1 MKRSVLASSSRF
13 VDVFRAWDTDDDA
26 LISSEEFARA
36 LHQVGFD
43 ATKREA
49 RRLFRDIDTDRSEQI
64 SFVELQEWLNKGEV
78 HPPAASGEEILLAAT
93 AAADAVSSAMLT
105 RRASLV
111 PSVEELKALG
121 SPGALSAASGA
132 SPPAIVSSS
141 PGRGAGSKLGTKGD
155 QQELKDFKVLQ
166 GRKTSPPK
174 TSPSKTSL
182 PKTSHPK
189 GGRKN
194 VLDPAAKQSG
204 RAATWLG
211 RSAVSGANLVSDGAV
226 SGVDDSG
233 DAASSAVEALVALG
247 VVSSYSE
254 GAAFISAPRA
264 ADEAFIAFSSSA
276 RSSGLETA
284 LRWHPHPLQTNSPRS
299 FTAHRLW
306 WSIRL
311 ERVAVA

>member
-1 MKRSVLASSSRF
+1 MRRLRHMKRSVLASSLRF

-36 LHQVGFD
+36 LHQIGFD

-78 HPPAASGEEILLAAT
+78 HSPAASGEEILLAAT

-141 PGRGAGSKLGTKGD
+141 PGRGAGSKLGTKRD
-155 QQELKDFKVLQ
+155 QEELKDFKVRP
-166 GRKTSPPK
+166 G
-174 TSPSKTSL
+174 
-182 PKTSHPK
+182 
-189 GGRKN
+189 
-194 VLDPAAKQSG
+194 
-204 RAATWLG
+204 
-211 RSAVSGANLVSDGAV
+211 
-226 SGVDDSG
+226 
-233 DAASSAVEALVALG
+233 
-247 VVSSYSE
+247 Y
-254 GAAFISAPRA
+254 
-264 ADEAFIAFSSSA
+264 
-276 RSSGLETA
+276 
-284 LRWHPHPLQTNSPRS
+284 
-299 FTAHRLW
+299 
-306 WSIRL
+306 
-311 ERVAVA
+311 

>member
-1 MKRSVLASSSRF
+1 
-13 VDVFRAWDTDDDA
+13 
-26 LISSEEFARA
+26 
-36 LHQVGFD
+36 
-43 ATKREA
+43 
-49 RRLFRDIDTDRSEQI
+49 
-64 SFVELQEWLNKGEV
+64 
-78 HPPAASGEEILLAAT
+78 
-93 AAADAVSSAMLT
+93 MLT
-105 RRASLV
+105 RRGSLV
-111 PSVEELKALG
+111 PSVDELKALG

-141 PGRGAGSKLGTKGD
+141 PGRGAGSKRD

-174 TSPSKTSL
+174 TSPPKTS
-182 PKTSHPK
+182 PSKTSHPK

-194 VLDPAAKQSG
+194 VLDPAAKPSG

-211 RSAVSGANLVSDGAV
+211 RSAVSGANLVSDSAV

-284 LRWHPHPLQTNSPRS
+284 LK
-299 FTAHRLW
+299 
-306 WSIRL
+306 
-311 ERVAVA
+311 VASARYPAPD

>member
-1 MKRSVLASSSRF
+1 
-13 VDVFRAWDTDDDA
+13 
-26 LISSEEFARA
+26 
-36 LHQVGFD
+36 
-43 ATKREA
+43 
-49 RRLFRDIDTDRSEQI
+49 
-64 SFVELQEWLNKGEV
+64 
-78 HPPAASGEEILLAAT
+78 
-93 AAADAVSSAMLT
+93 MLT
-105 RRASLV
+105 RRGSLV
-111 PSVEELKALG
+111 PPVEDLKALG
-121 SPGALSAASGA
+121 SPVTFVASSAALGA
-132 SPPAIVSSS
+132 SPPALVSSS
-141 PGRGAGSKLGTKGD
+141 PGRGAKRD
-155 QQELKDFKVLQ
+155 QQELKVLQ

-174 TSPSKTSL
+174 TS
-182 PKTSHPK
+182 HPK
-189 GGRKN
+189 RGCKN

-211 RSAVSGANLVSDGAV
+211 SSAVSGANLDSNSAV

-233 DAASSAVEALVALG
+233 DTASSAVEALVALG

>member
-1 MKRSVLASSSRF
+1 M
-13 VDVFRAWDTDDDA
+13 
-26 LISSEEFARA
+26 
-36 LHQVGFD
+36 
-43 ATKREA
+43 
-49 RRLFRDIDTDRSEQI
+49 
-64 SFVELQEWLNKGEV
+64 ELQEWLNKGEV
-78 HPPAASGEEILLAAT
+78 HSPAASGEAILLAAT

-141 PGRGAGSKLGTKGD
+141 PGRGAGSKLGTKRDPNLD

-174 TSPSKTSL
+174 TSPPKTSL
-182 PKTSHPK
+182 PKTSPSKTSHPK

-211 RSAVSGANLVSDGAV
+211 SSAVSGANLDSNSAV

-233 DAASSAVEALVALG
+233 DTASSAVEALVALG

-284 LRWHPHPLQTNSPRS
+284 LK
-299 FTAHRLW
+299 
-306 WSIRL
+306 
-311 ERVAVA
+311 VASARYPAPD